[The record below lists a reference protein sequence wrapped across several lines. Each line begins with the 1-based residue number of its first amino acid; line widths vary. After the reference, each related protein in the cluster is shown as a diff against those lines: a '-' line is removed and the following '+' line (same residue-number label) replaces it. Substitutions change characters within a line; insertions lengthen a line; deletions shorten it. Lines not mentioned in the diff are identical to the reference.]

1 MGSCAYSVT
10 TGQPL
15 LDALNR
21 MLAPSTVL
29 LADRGDMHKDKRRLF
44 KLVIEEMKA
53 FLEIMTQNSDSRIIG
68 NSLSIIAEKRKK
80 TIASIFP

>member
-1 MGSCAYSVT
+1 
-10 TGQPL
+10 
-15 LDALNR
+15 
-21 MLAPSTVL
+21 
-29 LADRGDMHKDKRRLF
+29 MHKDKRRLF